1 MADIQSNIQVNIDA
15 SEALAQL
22 KALQRQISTF
32 HTSLAKNSAQAAR
45 AQQDLQSNLINSINA
60 TGKFSAGIR
69 EIKSTTESFTDSLER
84 NKFSTREYFRFA
96 AGSTKTFSK
105 LFKSEFDTIGK
116 VAEERVKTMQTQYI
130 KMGRS
135 ANGSLQSIAVRPLT
149 LDMQDLSTKIALAAQ
164 KQQLFGQLLKQGSTN
179 LLNFGKNTQWAGR
192 QLMVG
197 FTIPLTIF
205 GTKASQV
212 FIDLEKQAIRFKR
225 VYGEIFT
232 TTEETNA
239 ALENIR
245 LLADE
250 FTKYGV
256 AVVDTMKLAAD
267 AAASGKM
274 GADLMAQVTEATRLA
289 VLGSVEQSEALSTT
303 IALQDAFGTS
313 AEDLARKINF
323 LNAVENQT
331 VVSIE
336 DLTIAI
342 PKAGPV
348 VKQLGGDVEDLAFF
362 LTAMKEGGINA
373 SEGANALKS
382 GLAALIN
389 PTTKASAMLM
399 EFGVNINQIVE
410 SNQGN
415 VKGVVLDFAAAL
427 DTLDPLTRARAIEQ
441 LFGKF
446 QFSRLSTLFQNV
458 SKDGT
463 QASRVLDLVSQS
475 TEELAILSE
484 RELKTVEDA
493 TGTRF
498 KKSMENLKAAI
509 APVGEQFLKAITP
522 IAEFVGKI
530 LEKFN
535 GLGDGTKKALVVVAT
550 IIGAIGPVFLMTF
563 GLIANGAANIIKLF
577 TTMRSGFLG
586 LGKQSNQLAFQT
598 QYMSSEQIEAATIAA
613 SLNQAHSKLIQ
624 TFTLESGAVDG
635 LTNAYRRGIV
645 AANNFAISNPG
656 MLGSTKRKKF
666 AAGGFVPGSGSGD
679 TVPAMLTPGEFVV
692 RKDAAQENKGFL
704 QRLNKGGFVL
714 RGTGTPINK
723 EFVGGQVQT
732 SGLHLISGGPTHTS
746 GPLSGKK
753 KYAGYV
759 IAGSQAYNQ
768 ATESNKALPY
778 PYPLTRDDAKKAIQI
793 LSQGP
798 KTPNTTAAIG
808 ALVDDYGTLNNN
820 ESWRRGMAT
829 RYALN
834 GALSAGEM
842 KPGGPIFRALYASFF
857 RASGTNTDTSGI
869 RNSLMQN
876 ADSLWKKGLLSDKG
890 MTVRNN
896 KSKSAGTHLKYK
908 TSLSSVLATLQQ
920 RTGPKDLATRGALGN
935 LVRVDSRGNVVGAS
949 QRFQRFAANRGF
961 GIRGMQSPNFVLPRK
976 MATGGS
982 VPGYGEK
989 DTVPALLTPGEFV
1002 VNKKATQENGPLLEA
1017 MNSGVSVKRQDGTPP
1032 TSGNPFEGIGI
1043 NPQSAESAGTKFSN
1057 VVERGLSKVSNT
1069 FANTI
1074 SRALLGSTKDALNNQ
1089 ASMQNP
1095 VSTLPSGER
1104 VSAGGIIIPVGVKDP
1119 SEDKEKATTKQTTK
1133 RRFGRFGRG
1142 AGGAGGQDL
1151 EALRV
1156 KNQMLMQRANMAA
1169 FGLSAVAQGA
1179 SLMGGGIADK
1189 IAPMMTAASGA
1200 IMAMSMIQG
1209 PISAAVVG
1217 IGAIALSAVLVRRS
1231 FDKAQDETLAF
1242 AEQMGASSKNI
1253 RMFAEAAGKVSAG
1266 EVMERRRKEKTGI
1279 YQIQPGK
1286 KTFGQAFA
1294 EGEQGKQMTKDV
1306 GKNIKQSGQAG
1317 AQSALVS
1324 QMATA
1329 VSSGAMSAEQ
1339 ARSVVANIAQELGD
1353 YSFGMSVN
1361 AKLISILGPSGENLM
1376 TDPLTVRTKLVQDTR
1391 ERMGQAAAAT
1401 NRSSNVT
1408 GMDMVKAQGWQAAGA
1423 GGGALAGAMVGSM
1436 ILPVVGTA
1444 IGAVV
1449 GSIGGAIA
1457 GAIYGRKDR
1466 AKRMGESSGAQV
1478 ALQKIALEQQQEL
1491 VDSMDLEYQRKIELL
1506 KAEGKIVEAKKLQ
1519 VEYDTN
1525 RQKLVEENQKTT
1537 QQITESFTKSKAQS
1551 QLMTGVDKAITSKY
1565 KGTALEDVATL
1576 SKSTIDDMELKDEQK
1591 YTLKMQL
1598 ASGQLDPMQVLDIV
1612 DIFKTKEDQEKFFNI
1627 TTKFGGAVSNEA
1639 LSVASMFAGKD
1650 GTETELQ
1657 KQIMLEVGAAPTS
1670 KEAQEKIDFWNQIS
1684 RLGGVL
1690 DVSIIGN
1697 VISKDVDK
1705 QARLMDIFKQIDAKK
1720 GKIEQKIAVKML
1732 GSSPEAIKTLNE
1744 NLDYYNALPPEQQKV
1759 YLTSLITTTETVD
1772 TNGPEFQAYLKETG
1786 ANPRQMEQKG
1796 FIESKKREFTNFKSQ
1811 QLTKIAQ
1818 DASKF
1823 PGDGKKGGGG
1833 KERDTTFDD
1842 LLMRLKMVQSSSI
1855 NALGGLKELK
1865 RVMSGKDAISL
1876 TKFKGIDQ
1884 QLLGNGKVS
1893 QEFLDF
1899 IDSLG
1904 PEGIQKDLKNFVT
1917 TGKDGLMT
1925 LNAAGQAIMRGMV
1938 AAKLGEYQVNIR
1950 NNVLALNQQT
1960 QATSKLI
1967 KAGFSFAEA
1976 QELAKDQTLALALA
1990 NDELTP
1996 KQLKELKNQTRELT
2010 KAQREYERVTKV
2022 ALMDEMDGQKARFE
2036 MVQKFVALQEQLIE
2050 NQYASEKAVLSS
2062 RQAANEYA
2070 LEKISQEEE
2079 KINEKYDK
2087 QIEALDKIAVK
2098 QEEINQIQ
2106 QRRFNLAQALASGDM
2121 AGAAAAI
2128 QEIRQA
2134 EAAAQIERKRK
2145 AIEDARKKQ
2154 LAGIG
2159 FGGKTREQIEA
2170 DNRSI
2175 VNSLADIEEKI
2186 RLAKNALDDEL
2197 KKTIGMT
2204 RIEIEGAVTAIAK
2217 ALDAGIDPN
2226 NKDFLGQILKGV
2238 VGDANATVT
2247 ALKSVGTE
2255 IQTLLDAQAAA
2266 KKKYDDG
2273 GEFGDEKLKREEEA
2287 KAAALKKAEEDAAA
2301 LKKAED
2307 DKIKQFT
2314 DQLLQYVIV
2323 GGTIIPINK
2332 PLKTET
2338 KSGTSGTSGTS
2349 TKDNS
2354 STDRS
2359 GETTTTTY
2367 SGGYSGIPLT
2377 KSTQTVKVIPASGG
2391 YGGIPYTPARTI
2403 VVKKA
2408 KGGMI
2413 VPAKYAMGGFA
2424 SGSDTVPAMLT
2435 PGEFVV
2441 QKRAVDMLGTGVM
2454 NNINNGELPGNSV
2467 YNYSLSVNVSNSNAN
2482 PNDIA
2487 RTVINQIKQIDS
2499 QRIRGNR

>member
-45 AQQDLQSNLINSINA
+45 AQQDLQNNLINSINA

-96 AGSTKTFSK
+96 AGSTKTFGK

-135 ANGSLQSIAVRPLT
+135 ANGALQSIAVRPLS
-149 LDMQDLSTKIALAAQ
+149 LDMEDLSTKIGLAAQ

-205 GTKASQV
+205 GTKASQI
-212 FIDLEKQAIRFKR
+212 FMDLEKQAIRFKR

-232 TTEETNA
+232 TTEETDT
-239 ALENIR
+239 ALKNIR

-250 FTKYGV
+250 FTKYGI

-267 AAASGKM
+267 AAAMGKM
-274 GADLMAQVTEATRLA
+274 GADLMAQVSEASRLA

-303 IALQDAFGTS
+303 IALQDAFGVS
-313 AEDLARKINF
+313 AEELAGKINF

-389 PTTKASAMLM
+389 PTKTASAFLM
-399 EFGVNINQIVE
+399 DFGVNINQIVE

-415 VKGVVLDFAAAL
+415 VRGVVLDFSAAL
-427 DTLDPLTRARAIEQ
+427 DKLDPLNRARAIEQ

-458 SKDGT
+458 TKDGT

-484 RELKTVEDA
+484 RELKTLENA
-493 TGTRF
+493 TGTKF
-498 KKSMENLKAAI
+498 KNSMENLKTAI
-509 APVGEQFLKAITP
+509 APVGEEFLKAVTP

-535 GLGDGTKKALVVVAT
+535 NLGDGTKKALVVVAT

-577 TTMRSGFLG
+577 ATMRSGFLG

-645 AANNFAISNPG
+645 AANNFAIANPG
-656 MLGSTKRKKF
+656 MMGPTKRKKF
-666 AAGGFVPGSGSGD
+666 AAGGFVPGSGNKD

-714 RGTGTPINK
+714 RGDGSILKPGGVAGTVELHYGDALSGPQPTH
-723 EFVGGQVQT
+723 VGGRLD
-732 SGLHLISGGPTHTS
+732 GIR
-746 GPLSGKK
+746 KN
-753 KYAGYV
+753 AGYTML
-759 IAGSQAYNQ
+759 GDQGYNQ
-768 ATESNKALPY
+768 LTIGSKKLGLPE
-778 PYPLTRDDAKKAIQI
+778 PYPLTFSDAKKSEKI
-793 LSQGP
+793 LQDS
-798 KTPNTTAAIG
+798 
-808 ALVDDYGTLNNN
+808 LNNPIGKTSQSQIRMRTIALTQLQQDMKTIGERGWKNAMAQRTAVAAAYSEN
-820 ESWRRGMAT
+820 EKYPPAGKTYKAIYKAFQSSPGIDTQSLRNAYLKKVDLLWKS
-829 RYALN
+829 
-834 GALSAGEM
+834 GALSDINRRNRG
-842 KPGGPIFRALYASFF
+842 KISGKGTQHSAL
-857 RASGTNTDTSGI
+857 GI
-869 RNSLMQN
+869 N
-876 ADSLWKKGLLSDKG
+876 KKGQPPVSLASMMQDTMAATK
-890 MTVRNN
+890 NN
-896 KSKSAGTHLKYK
+896 KTFPAFRSLLNIKSGGIDPSGPTAKA
-908 TSLSSVLATLQQ
+908 LALQGFTFPI
-920 RTGPKDLATRGALGN
+920 RPIR
-935 LVRVDSRGNVVGAS
+935 R
-949 QRFQRFAANRGF
+949 AN
-961 GIRGMQSPNFVLPRK
+961 
-976 MATGGS
+976 GGS

-1002 VNKKATQENGPLLEA
+1002 VNKKATQENGPILEA
-1017 MNSGVSVKRQDGTPP
+1017 MNSGKVQYRSEGTPLP
-1032 TSGNPFEGIGI
+1032 PGMKRSSGGIILPPKFKDSEASVGI
-1043 NPQSAESAGTKFSN
+1043 NPQSADSAGKRFST
-1057 VVERGLSKVSNT
+1057 VVESGLSKAST
-1069 FANTI
+1069 AFASVL
-1074 SRALLGSTKDALNNQ
+1074 SRAIVGNSQDVLDSEISL
-1089 ASMQNP
+1089 QNP
-1095 VSTLPSGER
+1095 VAKLPSQDERTSAER
-1104 VSAGGIIIPVGVKDP
+1104 VSAGGIIIPAGVKDP
-1119 SEDKEKATTKQTTK
+1119 EANNKKQTTAAREITK
-1133 RRFGRFGRG
+1133 
-1142 AGGAGGQDL
+1142 QDR
-1151 EALRV
+1151 EAMRV
-1156 KNQMLMQRANMAA
+1156 RNQMMMQKANMAA
-1169 FGLSAVAQGA
+1169 FGLNMVAQSA
-1179 SLMGGGIADK
+1179 SMLGGGIADK
-1189 IAPMMTAASGA
+1189 FAPMMMGLSSA
-1200 IMAMSMIQG
+1200 IMAMSMVQG

-1217 IGAIALSAVLVRRS
+1217 IGAIAVAAVMVRRS

-1253 RMFAEAAGKVSAG
+1253 RMFAETAGKVSAG
-1266 EVMERRRKEKTGI
+1266 EVMQRRREQKLGM
-1279 YQIQPGK
+1279 YQIKPGK
-1286 KTFGQAFA
+1286 KTFGQAFS
-1294 EGEQGKQMTKDV
+1294 EGEQGKQVIKDI

-1317 AQSALVS
+1317 AQSALVA
-1324 QMATA
+1324 QLATA
-1329 VSSGAMSAEQ
+1329 VSSGAMNAEQ
-1339 ARSVVANIAQELGD
+1339 ARSVVANIAKELGD

-1361 AKLISILGPSGENLM
+1361 AQLISILGPNGENLM
-1376 TDPLTVRTKLVQDTR
+1376 TDPLTVRTRLIEDTR
-1391 ERMGQAAAAT
+1391 QRMSTAAKAT
-1401 NRSSNVT
+1401 NRSTNVT
-1408 GMDMVKAQGWQAAGA
+1408 GKDALNV
-1423 GGGALAGAMVGSM
+1423 GGTALAGAGAGAAMGA
-1436 ILPVVGTA
+1436 G
-1444 IGAVV
+1444 IGATIGGVV
-1449 GSIGGAIA
+1449 SLGTLALPAAAVGAIA
-1457 GAIYGRKDR
+1457 GTIIGGIAGATYGRKDR
-1466 AKRMGESSGAQV
+1466 AKRLGETSGAQV

-1491 VDSMDLEYQRKIELL
+1491 LDSLDLEYQRKIELL
-1506 KAEGKIVEAKKLQ
+1506 KAEGKIAEAKKLQ
-1519 VEYDTN
+1519 AEYDTN
-1525 RQKLVEENQKTT
+1525 RQALVVENQKTT
-1537 QQITESFTKSKAQS
+1537 EQITTSFATSKAQS
-1551 QLMTGVDKAITSKY
+1551 QLMTGADKVITAKY
-1565 KGTALEDVATL
+1565 KDTALADVATL
-1576 SKSTIDDMELKDEQK
+1576 STSTIDDMELEDEKK

-1598 ASGQLDPMQVLDIV
+1598 ASGQLNPMQVLDIV
-1612 DIFKTKEDQEKFFNI
+1612 DIFKDKEQQERFFNI

-1639 LSVASMFAGKD
+1639 LSVASMFSGKD
-1650 GTETELQ
+1650 GANVKLQ
-1657 KQIMLEVGAAPTS
+1657 RQIMFDVEAAETS
-1670 KEAQEKIDFWNQIS
+1670 KEAQETIDFWNQVS
-1684 RLGGVL
+1684 KVGGVL
-1690 DVSIIGN
+1690 DVSIIGD
-1697 VISKDVDK
+1697 ILQKDPNK
-1705 QARLMDIFKQIDAKK
+1705 QAQLMDIFKQVDAKK
-1720 GKIEQKIAVKML
+1720 GKIDLKIATKIL
-1732 GSSPEAIKTLNE
+1732 GSSPKAIAALNE
-1744 NLDYYNALPPEQQKV
+1744 NLDYYLNLPAEDQKI
-1759 YLTSLITTTETVD
+1759 YLKSLITTTETID
-1772 TNGPEFQAYLKETG
+1772 ANNPEFQAYLRE
-1786 ANPRQMEQKG
+1786 KG
-1796 FIESKKREFTNFKSQ
+1796 FTAREAERTGFVDTQLKNFANFKATQ
-1811 QLTKIAQ
+1811 VTKTAQ
-1818 DASKF
+1818 DASKL

-1833 KERDTTFDD
+1833 GERNTTFDD
-1842 LLMRLKMVQSSSI
+1842 LLMRLKMVQDRSI

-1904 PEGIQKDLKNFVT
+1904 PEGIQKDLKKFVT
-1917 TGKDGLMT
+1917 MGKNGLMT
-1925 LNAAGQAIMRGMV
+1925 LNEAGKAIMRGMV

-1950 NNVLALNQQT
+1950 NNVLALKQQT
-1960 QATSKLI
+1960 QATSTLV
-1967 KAGFSFAEA
+1967 KAGFTFAEA
-1976 QELAKDQTLALALA
+1976 QELAKDQTLALAIA
-1990 NDELTP
+1990 NNELSP
-1996 KQLKELKNQTRELT
+1996 KQLQKLKEETQELT
-2010 KAQREYERVTKV
+2010 HAQKQYERVEKIG
-2022 ALMDEMDGQKARFE
+2022 LMDAMDGQKARFE

-2050 NQYASEKAVLSS
+2050 NQYASERAILSS
-2062 RQAANEYA
+2062 RQEANEYA

-2106 QRRFNLAQALASGDM
+2106 QRRFGLAQALAGGDM
-2121 AGAAAAI
+2121 AGAAGAI

-2134 EAAAQIERKRK
+2134 EALAQIERKRK

-2154 LAGIG
+2154 LAGIE
-2159 FGGKTREQIEA
+2159 FGGKTREKIEA
-2170 DNRSI
+2170 DNKAI
-2175 VNSLADIEEKI
+2175 INSLSDIEERI

-2204 RIEIEGAVTAIAK
+2204 RVEIEGAVTAIAK
-2217 ALDAGIDPN
+2217 ALDAGIDPK
-2226 NKDFLGQILKGV
+2226 NKDFLGQILQGV

-2247 ALKSVGTE
+2247 ALKAVGVE
-2255 IQTLLDAQAAA
+2255 VKALLAQQSTKKVELTGSGFSDEGVTRDGVPPVVAGIDQAAENA
-2266 KKKYDDG
+2266 AAEK
-2273 GEFGDEKLKREEEA
+2273 FIADEKFRQ
-2287 KAAALKKAEEDAAA
+2287 DA
-2301 LKKAED
+2301 
-2307 DKIKQFT
+2307 IRRTQGFVPS
-2314 DQLLQYVIV
+2314 VI
-2323 GGTIIPINK
+2323 GTIERSMSTLYGPQATPKPKPKPAAYNPLNYLRIPMN
-2332 PLKTET
+2332 
-2338 KSGTSGTSGTS
+2338 
-2349 TKDNS
+2349 
-2354 STDRS
+2354 
-2359 GETTTTTY
+2359 
-2367 SGGYSGIPLT
+2367 SGGMVPKYMAMGGVVP
-2377 KSTQTVKVIPASGG
+2377 KYFAAGG
-2391 YGGIPYTPARTI
+2391 YGKGTDTI
-2403 VVKKA
+2403 
-2408 KGGMI
+2408 
-2413 VPAKYAMGGFA
+2413 
-2424 SGSDTVPAMLT
+2424 PAMLT
-2435 PGEFVV
+2435 PGEFVI

-2454 NNINNGELPGNSV
+2454 NSINNGELPGNSV

-2487 RTVINQIKQIDS
+2487 RTVINQIKQIDA

>member
-69 EIKSTTESFTDSLER
+69 EIKSTTESFTDSLEK

-96 AGSTKTFSK
+96 AGSTRTFGK

-135 ANGSLQSIAVRPLT
+135 ANGALQSIAVRPLT

-212 FIDLEKQAIRFKR
+212 FMDLEKQAIRFKR

-239 ALENIR
+239 ALENMR

-313 AEDLARKINF
+313 AEDLTRKINF

-389 PTTKASAMLM
+389 PTEKASAFLM
-399 EFGVNINQIVE
+399 DFGVNINSIVE

-415 VKGVVLDFAAAL
+415 VKGIVLDFAAAL
-427 DTLDPLTRARAIEQ
+427 DTLDPLSRARAIEQ

-498 KKSMENLKAAI
+498 KKSMENLKTAI
-509 APVGEQFLKAITP
+509 APVGEQFLKAVTP
-522 IAEFVGKI
+522 IAEFVAKI

-535 GLGDGTKKALVVVAT
+535 GLGDGTKKALVIVAT
-550 IIGAIGPVFLMTF
+550 VIGGIGPVFLMTF

-577 TTMRSGFLG
+577 GTMRNGFLG

-624 TFTLESGAVDG
+624 TFTLESSAVDG
-635 LTNAYRRGIV
+635 LTNAYRRGVV
-645 AANNFAISNPG
+645 AANNFAIANPG
-656 MLGSTKRKKF
+656 MMGPTRRKKF

-692 RKDAAQENKGFL
+692 TKDAAQENKGFL

-714 RGTGTPINK
+714 RNGGTPEQNIIK
-723 EFVGGQVQT
+723 GAHVQT
-732 SGLHLISGGPTHTS
+732 SGLHLVGDGPTHE
-746 GPLSGKK
+746 GGRLAGRK

-768 ATESNKALPY
+768 ASENNKALPY
-778 PYPLTRDDAKKAIQI
+778 PYPLTREDAKKAIQI
-793 LSQGP
+793 LAQGP
-798 KTPNTTAAIG
+798 KTITTTAALGILG
-808 ALVDDYGTLNNN
+808 DDYRTLNN
-820 ESWRRGMAT
+820 EASWRRGMAT

-834 GALSAGEM
+834 GALAQGEI
-842 KPGGPIFRALYASFF
+842 KPGGPVFKALYDSYYRSSGA
-857 RASGTNTDTSGI
+857 GTNTPMI
-869 RNSLMQN
+869 RDSLMKN
-876 ADSLWKKGLLSDKG
+876 ADVMWKQGLLSDAG
-890 MTVRNN
+890 MSIRSN
-896 KSKSAGTHLKYK
+896 KSKSAGTHLKYSK
-908 TSLSSVLATLQQ
+908 MSMTAALAALM
-920 RTGPKDLATRGALGN
+920 RETGPKDLATRGALGN
-935 LVRVDSRGNVVGAS
+935 LVRIDSRGNVVAAS
-949 QRFQRFAANRGF
+949 QRFQRFAASRGF
-961 GIRGMQSPNFVLPRK
+961 SIRGMQSPNFVLPKK

-1002 VNKKATQENGPLLEA
+1002 VNKKATQKNGPLLEA
-1017 MNSGVSVKRQDGTPP
+1017 MNSGVSVKRKFGTPSRSDDP
-1032 TSGNPFEGIGI
+1032 LEGIGI
-1043 NPQSAESAGTKFSN
+1043 NPQSAENAGTKFSN
-1057 VVERGLSKVSNT
+1057 VVERSLARVSST

-1074 SRALLGSTKDALNNQ
+1074 SRALLGSTRDALDNQ

-1119 SEDKEKATTKQTTK
+1119 SEDKEKQTTKQTTK
-1133 RRFGRFGRG
+1133 RRFGMGRRS
-1142 AGGAGGQDL
+1142 AAGGQDL
-1151 EALRV
+1151 EAMRV
-1156 KNQMLMQRANMAA
+1156 KQQILMQRANMAA

-1179 SLMGGGIADK
+1179 SLMGDGIADK
-1189 IAPMMTAASGA
+1189 VAPMMTAASAA

-1209 PISAAVVG
+1209 PISGAVVA
-1217 IGAIALSAVLVRRS
+1217 IGAIVAAAVLVRRS

-1242 AEQMGASSKNI
+1242 TEQMGASSKNI
-1253 RMFAEAAGKVSAG
+1253 RMFSEAAGKVSAG
-1266 EVMERRRKEKTGI
+1266 EIMERRRKEKTGI

-1329 VSSGAMSAEQ
+1329 VSSGAMSAQQ

-1353 YSFGMSVN
+1353 ASFGMSVN

-1376 TDPLTVRTKLVQDTR
+1376 TDPLTVRTKLIQDTR
-1391 ERMGQAAAAT
+1391 ERMGQAATAT
-1401 NRSSNVT
+1401 NRSTNLT
-1408 GMDMVKAQGWQAAGA
+1408 GKDALKSGGYALGGAAA
-1423 GGGALAGAMVGSM
+1423 GALAGAAVGSAVP
-1436 ILPVVGTA
+1436 IIGTA
-1444 IGAVV
+1444 VGAAV
-1449 GSIGGAIA
+1449 GAATGAIA
-1457 GAIYGRKDR
+1457 GAIYGKKDR

-1491 VDSMDLEYQRKIELL
+1491 LDSMDLEYQKKIELL
-1506 KAEGKIVEAKKLQ
+1506 KSEGKIAEAKKLQ
-1519 VEYDTN
+1519 LEYDTN

-1537 QQITESFTKSKAQS
+1537 QQITESFTNSKAQS

-1576 SKSTIDDMELKDEQK
+1576 AKSTIDDMELKDDQK

-1598 ASGQLDPMQVLDIV
+1598 ATEQLSPTQVLDIV
-1612 DIFKTKEDQEKFFNI
+1612 DIFKTKEDQEKFFEI

-1639 LSVASMFAGKD
+1639 LNVASMFAGKD

-1657 KQIMLEVGAAPTS
+1657 KKIMFEVGAAPTA
-1670 KEAQEKIDFWNQIS
+1670 KDAQETIDFWNKITK
-1684 RLGGVL
+1684 LGGVL
-1690 DVSIIGN
+1690 DVSIVGN

-1720 GKIEQKIAVKML
+1720 GKIDVKIATKML
-1732 GSSPEAIKTLNE
+1732 GSSPKAIQTLNE
-1744 NLDYYNALPPEQQKV
+1744 NLDYYNALPPEQQKI
-1759 YLTSLITTTETVD
+1759 YLTSLITTTETID
-1772 TNGPEFQAYLKETG
+1772 TNSTDFQAYLRETG

-1796 FIESKKREFTNFKSQ
+1796 FLESKKREFDNFKAR
-1811 QLTKIAQ
+1811 QLVNIAG
-1818 DASKF
+1818 DRTRALGANGAS
-1823 PGDGKKGGGG
+1823 GGG

-1842 LLMRLKMVQSSSI
+1842 LLMRLKMVQSQSI
-1855 NALGGLKELK
+1855 NATGGLKELK
-1865 RVMSGKDAISL
+1865 RVMSGKDKISL

-1904 PEGIQKDLKNFVT
+1904 PEGIQKDLKKFVT

-1925 LNAAGQAIMRGMV
+1925 LNEAGQAIMRGMV
-1938 AAKLGEYQVNIR
+1938 AAKLGEYQVSIR

-1976 QELAKDQTLALALA
+1976 QELAKDQTLALAIA
-1990 NDELTP
+1990 NGELNP
-1996 KQLKELKNQTRELT
+1996 EQLKTLKVQTQELT
-2010 KAQREYERVTKV
+2010 KAQKEYERVTKV

-2050 NQYASEKAVLSS
+2050 NQYASEKAILTS
-2062 RQAANEYA
+2062 RQEGNEYA

-2087 QIEALDKIAVK
+2087 QIESLDKIAAK
-2098 QEEINQIQ
+2098 QEEINQI
-2106 QRRFNLAQALASGDM
+2106 
-2121 AGAAAAI
+2121 
-2128 QEIRQA
+2128 
-2134 EAAAQIERKRK
+2134 
-2145 AIEDARKKQ
+2145 
-2154 LAGIG
+2154 
-2159 FGGKTREQIEA
+2159 
-2170 DNRSI
+2170 
-2175 VNSLADIEEKI
+2175 
-2186 RLAKNALDDEL
+2186 
-2197 KKTIGMT
+2197 
-2204 RIEIEGAVTAIAK
+2204 
-2217 ALDAGIDPN
+2217 
-2226 NKDFLGQILKGV
+2226 
-2238 VGDANATVT
+2238 
-2247 ALKSVGTE
+2247 
-2255 IQTLLDAQAAA
+2255 
-2266 KKKYDDG
+2266 KKKLSPRQ
-2273 GEFGDEKLKREEEA
+2273 K
-2287 KAAALKKAEEDAAA
+2287 
-2301 LKKAED
+2301 
-2307 DKIKQFT
+2307 
-2314 DQLLQYVIV
+2314 V
-2323 GGTIIPINK
+2323 G
-2332 PLKTET
+2332 
-2338 KSGTSGTSGTS
+2338 
-2349 TKDNS
+2349 
-2354 STDRS
+2354 
-2359 GETTTTTY
+2359 
-2367 SGGYSGIPLT
+2367 
-2377 KSTQTVKVIPASGG
+2377 A
-2391 YGGIPYTPARTI
+2391 
-2403 VVKKA
+2403 
-2408 KGGMI
+2408 
-2413 VPAKYAMGGFA
+2413 
-2424 SGSDTVPAMLT
+2424 
-2435 PGEFVV
+2435 
-2441 QKRAVDMLGTGVM
+2441 
-2454 NNINNGELPGNSV
+2454 
-2467 YNYSLSVNVSNSNAN
+2467 
-2482 PNDIA
+2482 
-2487 RTVINQIKQIDS
+2487 
-2499 QRIRGNR
+2499 

>member
-45 AQQDLQSNLINSINA
+45 AQQDLQNNLINSINA
-60 TGKFSAGIR
+60 TGKFAAGIR

-84 NKFSTREYFRFA
+84 NKLSTREYFKFA
-96 AGSTKTFSK
+96 AGSTRTFGK

-135 ANGSLQSIAVRPLT
+135 ANGALQSIAVRPLT

-205 GTKASQV
+205 GSKASQV
-212 FIDLEKQAIRFKR
+212 FMDLEKQAIRFKR
-225 VYGEIFT
+225 VYGEVFT
-232 TTEETNA
+232 TTEETDA
-239 ALENIR
+239 ALKNVR

-274 GADLMAQVTEATRLA
+274 GADLMAQVAEATRLA

-313 AEDLARKINF
+313 AEELASKINF

-389 PTTKASAMLM
+389 PTEKASAMLM
-399 EFGVNINQIVE
+399 DFGVNINQIVE

-484 RELKTVEDA
+484 RELKAVEDA

-498 KKSMENLKAAI
+498 KKAMENLKTAI

-577 TTMRSGFLG
+577 ATMRNGFLG
-586 LGKQSNQLAFQT
+586 LGKQSDQLAFQT
-598 QYMSSEQIEAATIAA
+598 QYMSSEQIEAATIAS
-613 SLNQAHSKLIQ
+613 SLDQAHSKLIQ
-624 TFTLESGAVDG
+624 TFTLESSAVDG
-635 LTNAYRRGIV
+635 LTNAYKRGVV
-645 AANNFAISNPG
+645 AANNFAIANPG
-656 MLGSTKRKKF
+656 MLGPTKRKKF
-666 AAGGFVPGSGSGD
+666 AAGGFVPGSGNKD

-692 RKDAAQENKGFL
+692 NKKSAQNNKGFL
-704 QRLNKGGFVL
+704 QGLNKGGFVL
-714 RGTGTPINK
+714 RNAGTPITNQ
-723 EFVGGQVQT
+723 FVGGQVQT
-732 SGLHLISGGPTHTS
+732 SGLHLISAGPTHTS
-746 GPLSGKK
+746 GPLSGRK

-793 LSQGP
+793 LAQGP

-834 GALSAGEM
+834 GALAAGEV
-842 KPGGPIFRALYASFF
+842 KPGGPIFRALYGSFF
-857 RASGTNTDTSGI
+857 RSSGTGTDTSMI
-869 RNSLMQN
+869 RNSLMKN
-876 ADSLWKKGLLSDKG
+876 ADDLWNKGLLSDRG
-890 MTVRNN
+890 MAVRNN

-908 TSLSSVLATLQQ
+908 TSMSSVLAMLQQ
-920 RTGPKDLATRGALGN
+920 GKGPKDLATRGALGN
-935 LVRVDSRGNVVGAS
+935 LIRVDSRGNVVGAS

-961 GIRGMQSPNFVLPRK
+961 SIRGMQSPNFVLPTK
-976 MATGGS
+976 MATGGT

-1002 VNKKATQENGPLLEA
+1002 VNKKATQQHGPILEA
-1017 MNSGVSVKRQDGTPP
+1017 MNSGKVQYRSNGSPGERT
-1032 TSGNPFEGIGI
+1032 TSGGIIIPAGSNDPYADIGI
-1043 NPQSAESAGTKFSN
+1043 SPQSAENAGKKFSN
-1057 VVERGLSKVSNT
+1057 VVENGLSKASKT
-1069 FANTI
+1069 FSTAI
-1074 SRALLGSTKDALNNQ
+1074 SRALLGSIQDELNNELPR
-1089 ASMQNP
+1089 QNP
-1095 VSTLPSGER
+1095 DLTLPSQEER
-1104 VSAGGIIIPVGVKDP
+1104 TTSGGIILPAGVKDP
-1119 SEDKEKATTKQTTK
+1119 SEDKAKQTTR
-1133 RRFGRFGRG
+1133 RRFGKFGRSAGRAG
-1142 AGGAGGQDL
+1142 AQDL
-1151 EALRV
+1151 EAMRV
-1156 KNQMLMQRANMAA
+1156 RNQMLMQRANMAA
-1169 FGLSAVAQGA
+1169 FGLNALSQSA
-1179 SLMGGGIADK
+1179 SMLGGGIADK
-1189 IAPMMTAASGA
+1189 IAPMMMGLNAAT
-1200 IMAMSMIQG
+1200 MAMMMIQG

-1217 IGAIALSAVLVRRS
+1217 IGAIAVAAVMVRRS

-1253 RMFAEAAGKVSAG
+1253 RMFAEAAGKASAS
-1266 EVMERRRKEKTGI
+1266 EVMQRRREQKLGL
-1279 YQIQPGK
+1279 YQIKPGK
-1286 KTFGQAFA
+1286 KTFGQAFT
-1294 EGEQGKQMTKDV
+1294 EGEQGKQVIKDV
-1306 GKNIKQSGQAG
+1306 GKNIKESGQAG

-1324 QMATA
+1324 QLATA
-1329 VSSGAMSAEQ
+1329 VTSGAMNAEQ
-1339 ARSVVANIAQELGD
+1339 ARSVVANIAKELGD

-1361 AKLISILGPSGENLM
+1361 AQLISILGPNGENLM
-1376 TDPLTVRTKLVQDTR
+1376 TDPLTVRTRLIQDTR
-1391 ERMGQAAAAT
+1391 QRMNQGAQAT
-1401 NRSSNVT
+1401 NRAKGIT
-1408 GMDMVKAQGWQAAGA
+1408 GMDAINV
-1423 GGGALAGAMVGSM
+1423 GGTALAGAGAGAAMGA
-1436 ILPVVGTA
+1436 G

-1449 GSIGGAIA
+1449 GGGVLSLPAAAVGAIAGTIIGGIGGAIF
-1457 GAIYGRKDR
+1457 GNRDRRKR
-1466 AKRMGESSGAQV
+1466 IGEASGAQV

-1491 VDSMDLEYQRKIELL
+1491 LDSLDLEYQRKIELL
-1506 KAEGKIVEAKKLQ
+1506 KAEGKIAEAKKLQ
-1519 VEYDTN
+1519 AEYDAN
-1525 RQKLVEENQKTT
+1525 REKLVKENQKTT
-1537 QQITESFTKSKAQS
+1537 QQITDSFLKSNAQKE
-1551 QLMTGVDKAITSKY
+1551 LMTGANKAVTSKY
-1565 KGTALEDVATL
+1565 KGTALEDVAKL
-1576 SKSTIDDMELKDEQK
+1576 STSAIGSMALKDEQK
-1591 YTLKMQL
+1591 YTLTMQL
-1598 ASGQLDPMQVLDIV
+1598 ASGQLNPMQVLDIV
-1612 DIFKTKEDQEKFFNI
+1612 EIFKNKEQQERFFNI
-1627 TTKFGGAVSNEA
+1627 TTKFGGAMSNEA
-1639 LSVASMFAGKD
+1639 LSVASMFSGKD
-1650 GTETELQ
+1650 GTNTKLQ
-1657 KQIMLEVGAAPTS
+1657 RQIMFDVEAAKTS
-1670 KEAQEKIDFWNQIS
+1670 KEAQGTIDFWNQVS
-1684 RLGGVL
+1684 KVGGVL
-1690 DVSIIGN
+1690 DVSVLGE
-1697 VISKDVDK
+1697 VIQKDPNK
-1705 QARLMDIFKQIDAKK
+1705 QTQLMDIFKQVDAKK
-1720 GKIEQKIAVKML
+1720 GKIKVDIATKIL
-1732 GSSPEAIKTLNE
+1732 GSSPKAIQALNE
-1744 NLDYYNALPPEQQKV
+1744 NLDYYLKLPAEDQKV
-1759 YLTSLITTTETVD
+1759 YLKTLVTTMETVD
-1772 TNGPEFQAYLKETG
+1772 SSNAEFQGWLREQGVTA
-1786 ANPRQMEQKG
+1786 RQAEQKG
-1796 FIESKKREFTNFKSQ
+1796 FMDAQLRKFADFKSRQ
-1811 QLTKIAQ
+1811 VTATAG
-1818 DASKF
+1818 DSTVV
-1823 PGDGKKGGGG
+1823 PGGNKDGGTGKK
-1833 KERDTTFDD
+1833 RDTTFDD
-1842 LLMRLKMVQSSSI
+1842 LLMRLKMVQDSSI
-1855 NALGGLKELK
+1855 KATGGLKELK
-1865 RVMSGKDAISL
+1865 RVMSGKDKISL
-1876 TKFKGIDQ
+1876 TKFQGIDQ
-1884 QLLGNGKVS
+1884 KLLKNGQVS
-1893 QEFLDF
+1893 KEFLDF
-1899 IDSLG
+1899 VDSLG
-1904 PEGIQKDLKNFVT
+1904 PEGIQKDLEKFVEKGKNGILVLNEA
-1917 TGKDGLMT
+1917 GK
-1925 LNAAGQAIMRGMV
+1925 AVMRAMV
-1938 AAKLGEYQVNIR
+1938 AAKLGEYQENISR
-1950 NNVLALNQQT
+1950 TNVELKNQIG
-1960 QATSKLI
+1960 ATSKLI
-1967 KAGFSFAEA
+1967 KAGFTFAEA
-1976 QELAKDQTLALALA
+1976 QELAKDSTIALAVA
-1990 NDELTP
+1990 NNELNP

-2010 KAQREYERVTKV
+2010 KAQQEYERVTKV

-2050 NQYASEKAVLSS
+2050 NQYASEKAVLTS

-2087 QIEALDKIAVK
+2087 QIEALDKIAAK

-2106 QRRFNLAQALASGDM
+2106 QRRFSLVQALAGGDM
-2121 AGAAAAI
+2121 AGAAGVI

-2134 EAAAQIERKRK
+2134 EALAQIERKRK

-2154 LAGIG
+2154 LAGVQ
-2159 FGGKTREQIEA
+2159 FDGKTREQIEA
-2170 DNRSI
+2170 DNKVI

-2186 RLAKNALDDEL
+2186 RLAKNSLDDEL

-2204 RIEIEGAVTAIAK
+2204 RVEIESAVNGIAK

-2247 ALKSVGTE
+2247 ALKAVGTATK
-2255 IQTLLDAQAAA
+2255 TLLAEQAAA
-2266 KKKYDDG
+2266 KAKYDNDG
-2273 GEFGDEKLKREEEA
+2273 KFAEQKLKEEQEA
-2287 KAAALKKAEEDAAA
+2287 KAAAEAAA
-2301 LKKAED
+2301 RAAG
-2307 DKIKQFT
+2307 
-2314 DQLLQYVIV
+2314 
-2323 GGTIIPINK
+2323 GGTPPVSTPSSGSSPGYVAIGSNFYPVDNNLK
-2332 PLKTET
+2332 PKSAPNADWATQMGRYLGGVGPMPDMSSKPKTTPKKTEEP
-2338 KSGTSGTSGTS
+2338 SYQ
-2349 TKDNS
+2349 
-2354 STDRS
+2354 DRLRQLGILFS
-2359 GETTTTTY
+2359 
-2367 SGGYSGIPLT
+2367 SGGGLIP
-2377 KSTQTVKVIPASGG
+2377 KYMNMGGVVPKYFAAGG
-2391 YGGIPYTPARTI
+2391 YG
-2403 VVKKA
+2403 
-2408 KGGMI
+2408 KGTDI
-2413 VPAKYAMGGFA
+2413 I
-2424 SGSDTVPAMLT
+2424 PAMLT
-2435 PGEFVV
+2435 PGEFVI

-2487 RTVINQIKQIDS
+2487 RTVINQIKQIDA
-2499 QRIRGNR
+2499 QRIRGSR

>member
-84 NKFSTREYFRFA
+84 NKLSTREYFRFA
-96 AGSTKTFSK
+96 AGSTRTFGK

-135 ANGSLQSIAVRPLT
+135 ANGALQSIAVRPLT

-212 FIDLEKQAIRFKR
+212 FMDLEKQAIRFKR

-313 AEDLARKINF
+313 AEDLTRKINF

-348 VKQLGGDVEDLAFF
+348 VRQLGGDVEDLAFF

-389 PTTKASAMLM
+389 PSKKASAMLM

-498 KKSMENLKAAI
+498 KKSMENLKTAI

-535 GLGDGTKKALVVVAT
+535 GLGDGTKKALVIVAT
-550 IIGAIGPVFLMTF
+550 VIGAIGPVFLMTF

-635 LTNAYRRGIV
+635 LTNAYRRGVV
-645 AANNFAISNPG
+645 AANNFAVANPG
-656 MLGSTKRKKF
+656 MIGPTKRKKF

-692 RKDAAQENKGFL
+692 NKKSAQDNKGFL
-704 QRLNKGGFVL
+704 QKLNNGGFVL
-714 RGTGTPINK
+714 RNGGTP
-723 EFVGGQVQT
+723 EQGQFVGGQVQT
-732 SGLHLISGGPTHTS
+732 SGLHLTSAGPIHTD
-746 GPLSGKK
+746 GPLTGKK

-768 ATESNKALPY
+768 ATEHNKALPY
-778 PYPLTRDDAKKAIQI
+778 PYPLTRADAKKAIQI

-798 KTPNTTAAIG
+798 KTPNTTAALG
-808 ALVDDYGTLNNN
+808 ALVDDYGTLNNDKA
-820 ESWRRGMAT
+820 WQRGMAT

-842 KPGGPIFRALYASFF
+842 KPGGPIFRALYGSFF

-869 RNSLMQN
+869 RNSLMRN
-876 ADSLWKKGLLSDKG
+876 ADDLWKKGLLSDKG
-890 MTVRNN
+890 MAVRSNN
-896 KSKSAGTHLKYK
+896 SKSASTHLKYK

-920 RTGPKDLATRGALGN
+920 RTGPKDISTRGALGN

-949 QRFQRFAANRGF
+949 QRFQRFAATRGF
-961 GIRGMQSPNFVLPRK
+961 SIRG
-976 MATGGS
+976 MATGGP

-1002 VNKKATQENGPLLEA
+1002 VNKEATQKNGPLLEA
-1017 MNSGVSVKRQDGTPP
+1017 MNSGVSVKREDGTPP

-1119 SEDKEKATTKQTTK
+1119 SEDKEKQATKQTTK

-1142 AGGAGGQDL
+1142 GGVAGGQDV
-1151 EALRV
+1151 EAMRAR
-1156 KNQMLMQRANMAA
+1156 NQMMMQRANMAA
-1169 FGLSAVAQGA
+1169 FGLSAIAQGA

-1189 IAPMMTAASGA
+1189 VAPMMTAASGA

-1217 IGAIALSAVLVRRS
+1217 IGAIALAAVMVRRS

-1353 YSFGMSVN
+1353 ASFGMSVN
-1361 AKLISILGPSGENLM
+1361 AQLISILGPSGENLM
-1376 TDPLTVRTKLVQDTR
+1376 TDPLTVRTKLIQDTR
-1391 ERMGQAAAAT
+1391 ERMSAAEAAT
-1401 NRSSNVT
+1401 NKSTRIT
-1408 GMDMVKAQGWQAAGA
+1408 GMDAINVGGYAAAGA
-1423 GGGALAGAMVGSM
+1423 GVGAAGGAAVGSM

-1449 GSIGGAIA
+1449 GAIGGAIA
-1457 GAIYGRKDR
+1457 GAVYGRKDR
-1466 AKRMGESSGAQV
+1466 AKRLGESSGAQV

-1491 VDSMDLEYQRKIELL
+1491 LDSMDLEYQKKIELL

-1519 VEYDTN
+1519 KEYDAN

-1537 QQITESFTKSKAQS
+1537 EQITDSFATSKAQS

-1612 DIFKTKEDQEKFFNI
+1612 DIFKTKEDQEKFFEI

-1639 LSVASMFAGKD
+1639 LDVASMFAGKD

-1657 KQIMLEVGAAPTS
+1657 KKIMLEVGAAKTPQ
-1670 KEAQEKIDFWNQIS
+1670 EAQEKIDFWNQIS
-1684 RLGGVL
+1684 KLGGVL

-1697 VISKDVDK
+1697 VLSKDVDK

-1720 GKIEQKIAVKML
+1720 GKIDVKIATKML
-1732 GSSPEAIKTLNE
+1732 GSSPQAIKTLNE
-1744 NLDYYNALPPEQQKV
+1744 NLDYYNALPAEQQKI

-1772 TNGPEFQAYLKETG
+1772 ANSTDFQAYLKETG
-1786 ANPRQMEQKG
+1786 ANARQMEQKG
-1796 FIESKKREFTNFKSQ
+1796 FLESKKREFAHFKSQ
-1811 QLTKIAQ
+1811 QLTKTAL
-1818 DASKF
+1818 DKSGV
-1823 PGDGKKGGGG
+1823 PGSGKKTGGG
-1833 KERDTTFDD
+1833 ERDTTFDD

-1855 NALGGLKELK
+1855 NATGGLKELK
-1865 RVMSGKDAISL
+1865 RVMSGKDKISL

-1884 QLLGNGKVS
+1884 QLLGNNKVS

-1899 IDSLG
+1899 VDSLG
-1904 PEGIQKDLKNFVT
+1904 PEGIQKDLKQFVT

-1925 LNAAGQAIMRGMV
+1925 LNEAGQAIMRGMV
-1938 AAKLGEYQVNIR
+1938 AAKLGEYQVGIR
-1950 NNVLALNQQT
+1950 NNVLALNQQI

-1976 QELAKDQTLALALA
+1976 QELAKDQTLALAIA
-1990 NDELTP
+1990 NGELNP
-1996 KQLKELKNQTRELT
+1996 EQLKKLKVQTQELT
-2010 KAQREYERVTKV
+2010 KAQQQYERVTKV

-2087 QIEALDKIAVK
+2087 QIEALDKIAAK

-2121 AGAAAAI
+2121 AGAAGAI

-2154 LAGIG
+2154 LSGVQS
-2159 FGGKTREQIEA
+2159 GGKTREQIEA
-2170 DNRSI
+2170 DNKAI
-2175 VNSLADIEEKI
+2175 VNTLSDIEEKI
-2186 RLAKNALDDEL
+2186 RLAKNALDDQL

-2204 RIEIEGAVTAIAK
+2204 RVEIESAVTGIAK

-2238 VGDANATVT
+2238 VGDATATVT
-2247 ALKSVGTE
+2247 ALKLVGTE
-2255 IQTLLDAQAAA
+2255 IETLLKAQSDA
-2266 KKKYDDG
+2266 KKKYDNS
-2273 GEFGDEKLKREEEA
+2273 GEFEDETLKKEQQAKADAA
-2287 KAAALKKAEEDAAA
+2287 KAALDKAALEAEALKKAEE
-2301 LKKAED
+2301 E
-2307 DKIKQFT
+2307 KIKKFT
-2314 DQLLQYVIV
+2314 DQLLQYVVV

-2332 PLKTET
+2332 PLKTEN
-2338 KSGTSGTSGTS
+2338 KSGTSGNS

-2354 STDRS
+2354 VTDKS
-2359 GETTTTTY
+2359 GGTATTIY
-2367 SGGYSGIPLT
+2367 SGGYSGIPVT
-2377 KSTQTVKVIPASGG
+2377 KTTQMTKVIPASGG
-2391 YGGIPYTPARTI
+2391 HSGIPYTPARTVI
-2403 VVKKA
+2403 VKKA

-2424 SGSDTVPAMLT
+2424 TGTDTVPAMLT
-2435 PGEFVV
+2435 PGEFVI

-2454 NNINNGELPGNSV
+2454 NKINDGELPGNSV

-2499 QRIRGNR
+2499 QRIRGSR

>member
-1 MADIQSNIQVNIDA
+1 
-15 SEALAQL
+15 
-22 KALQRQISTF
+22 
-32 HTSLAKNSAQAAR
+32 
-45 AQQDLQSNLINSINA
+45 
-60 TGKFSAGIR
+60 
-69 EIKSTTESFTDSLER
+69 
-84 NKFSTREYFRFA
+84 
-96 AGSTKTFSK
+96 
-105 LFKSEFDTIGK
+105 
-116 VAEERVKTMQTQYI
+116 
-130 KMGRS
+130 
-135 ANGSLQSIAVRPLT
+135 
-149 LDMQDLSTKIALAAQ
+149 
-164 KQQLFGQLLKQGSTN
+164 
-179 LLNFGKNTQWAGR
+179 
-192 QLMVG
+192 
-197 FTIPLTIF
+197 
-205 GTKASQV
+205 
-212 FIDLEKQAIRFKR
+212 
-225 VYGEIFT
+225 
-232 TTEETNA
+232 
-239 ALENIR
+239 
-245 LLADE
+245 
-250 FTKYGV
+250 
-256 AVVDTMKLAAD
+256 
-267 AAASGKM
+267 
-274 GADLMAQVTEATRLA
+274 
-289 VLGSVEQSEALSTT
+289 
-303 IALQDAFGTS
+303 
-313 AEDLARKINF
+313 
-323 LNAVENQT
+323 
-331 VVSIE
+331 
-336 DLTIAI
+336 
-342 PKAGPV
+342 
-348 VKQLGGDVEDLAFF
+348 
-362 LTAMKEGGINA
+362 
-373 SEGANALKS
+373 
-382 GLAALIN
+382 
-389 PTTKASAMLM
+389 
-399 EFGVNINQIVE
+399 
-410 SNQGN
+410 
-415 VKGVVLDFAAAL
+415 
-427 DTLDPLTRARAIEQ
+427 
-441 LFGKF
+441 
-446 QFSRLSTLFQNV
+446 
-458 SKDGT
+458 
-463 QASRVLDLVSQS
+463 
-475 TEELAILSE
+475 
-484 RELKTVEDA
+484 
-493 TGTRF
+493 
-498 KKSMENLKAAI
+498 MENLKTAI

-535 GLGDGTKKALVVVAT
+535 GLGDGTKKALVIVAT
-550 IIGAIGPVFLMTF
+550 VIGAIGPVFLMTF

-635 LTNAYRRGIV
+635 LTNAYRRGVV
-645 AANNFAISNPG
+645 AANNFAVANPG
-656 MLGSTKRKKF
+656 MIGPTKRKKF

-692 RKDAAQENKGFL
+692 NKKSAQDNKGFL
-704 QRLNKGGFVL
+704 QKLNNGGFVL
-714 RGTGTPINK
+714 RNGGTP
-723 EFVGGQVQT
+723 EQGQFVGGQVQT
-732 SGLHLISGGPTHTS
+732 SGLHLTSAGPIHTD
-746 GPLSGKK
+746 GPLTGKK

-768 ATESNKALPY
+768 ATEHNKALPY
-778 PYPLTRDDAKKAIQI
+778 PYPLTRADAKKAIQI

-798 KTPNTTAAIG
+798 KTPNTTAALG
-808 ALVDDYGTLNNN
+808 ALVDDYGTLNNDKA
-820 ESWRRGMAT
+820 WQRGMAT

-842 KPGGPIFRALYASFF
+842 KPGGPIFRALYGSFF

-869 RNSLMQN
+869 RNSLMRN
-876 ADSLWKKGLLSDKG
+876 ADDLWKKGLLSDKG
-890 MTVRNN
+890 MAVRSNN
-896 KSKSAGTHLKYK
+896 SKSASTHLKYK

-920 RTGPKDLATRGALGN
+920 RTGPKDISTRGALGN

-949 QRFQRFAANRGF
+949 QRFQRFAATRGF
-961 GIRGMQSPNFVLPRK
+961 SIRG
-976 MATGGS
+976 MATGGP

-1002 VNKKATQENGPLLEA
+1002 VNKEATQKNGPLLEA
-1017 MNSGVSVKRQDGTPP
+1017 MNSGVSVKREDGTPP

-1119 SEDKEKATTKQTTK
+1119 SEDKEKQATKQTTK

-1142 AGGAGGQDL
+1142 GGVAGGQDL

-1156 KNQMLMQRANMAA
+1156 RNQMMMQKANMAA

-1179 SLMGGGIADK
+1179 SMMGGGIADK
-1189 IAPMMTAASGA
+1189 VAPMMTAASGA

-1217 IGAIALSAVLVRRS
+1217 IGAIALAAVMVRRS

-1253 RMFAEAAGKVSAG
+1253 RMFAEATGKVSAG

-1353 YSFGMSVN
+1353 ASFGMSVN
-1361 AKLISILGPSGENLM
+1361 AQLISILGPSGENLM
-1376 TDPLTVRTKLVQDTR
+1376 TDPLTVRTKLIQDTR
-1391 ERMGQAAAAT
+1391 ERMSAAEAAT
-1401 NRSSNVT
+1401 NKSTRIT
-1408 GMDMVKAQGWQAAGA
+1408 GMDAINVGGYAAAGA
-1423 GGGALAGAMVGSM
+1423 GVGAAGGAAVGSM

-1449 GSIGGAIA
+1449 GAIGGAIA
-1457 GAIYGRKDR
+1457 GAVYGRKDR
-1466 AKRMGESSGAQV
+1466 AKRLGESSGAQV

-1491 VDSMDLEYQRKIELL
+1491 LDSMDLEYQKKIELL

-1519 VEYDTN
+1519 KEYDAN

-1537 QQITESFTKSKAQS
+1537 EQITDSFATSKAQS

-1612 DIFKTKEDQEKFFNI
+1612 DIFKTKEDQEKFFEI

-1639 LSVASMFAGKD
+1639 LDVASMFAGKD

-1657 KQIMLEVGAAPTS
+1657 KKIMLEVGAAKTPQ
-1670 KEAQEKIDFWNQIS
+1670 EAQEKIDFWNKIS
-1684 RLGGVL
+1684 KLGGVL
-1690 DVSIIGN
+1690 DVSIVGK
-1697 VISKDVDK
+1697 VISEDGDK
-1705 QARLMDIFKQIDAKK
+1705 QKRLMDIFKQIDAKK
-1720 GKIEQKIAVKML
+1720 GKIKLEVATKML

-1744 NLDYYNALPPEQQKV
+1744 NLDYYNALPAEQQKI

-1772 TNGPEFQAYLKETG
+1772 ANSTDFQAYLKETG
-1786 ANPRQMEQKG
+1786 ANARQMEQKG
-1796 FIESKKREFTNFKSQ
+1796 FLESKKREFAHFKSQ
-1811 QLTKIAQ
+1811 QLTKTAL
-1818 DASKF
+1818 DKSGV
-1823 PGDGKKGGGG
+1823 PGSGKKTGGG
-1833 KERDTTFDD
+1833 ERDTTFDD

-1855 NALGGLKELK
+1855 NATGGLKELK
-1865 RVMSGKDAISL
+1865 RVMSGKDKISL

-1884 QLLGNGKVS
+1884 QLLGNNKVS

-1899 IDSLG
+1899 VDSLG
-1904 PEGIQKDLKNFVT
+1904 PEGIQKDLKQFVT

-1925 LNAAGQAIMRGMV
+1925 LNEAGQAIMRGMV
-1938 AAKLGEYQVNIR
+1938 AAKLGEYQVGIR
-1950 NNVLALNQQT
+1950 NNVLALNQQI

-1976 QELAKDQTLALALA
+1976 QELAKDQTLALAIA
-1990 NDELTP
+1990 NGELNP
-1996 KQLKELKNQTRELT
+1996 EQLKKLKVQTQELT
-2010 KAQREYERVTKV
+2010 KAQQQYERVTKV

-2087 QIEALDKIAVK
+2087 QIEALDKIAAK

-2121 AGAAAAI
+2121 AGAAGAI

-2154 LAGIG
+2154 LSGVQS
-2159 FGGKTREQIEA
+2159 GGKTREQIEA
-2170 DNRSI
+2170 DNKAI
-2175 VNSLADIEEKI
+2175 VNTLSDIEEKI
-2186 RLAKNALDDEL
+2186 RLAKNALDDQL

-2204 RIEIEGAVTAIAK
+2204 RVEIESAVTGIAK

-2238 VGDANATVT
+2238 VGDATATVT
-2247 ALKSVGTE
+2247 ALKLVGTE
-2255 IQTLLDAQAAA
+2255 IETLLKAQSDA
-2266 KKKYDDG
+2266 KKKYDNS
-2273 GEFGDEKLKREEEA
+2273 GEFEDETLKKEQQAKADAA
-2287 KAAALKKAEEDAAA
+2287 KAALDKAALEAEALKKAEE
-2301 LKKAED
+2301 E
-2307 DKIKQFT
+2307 KIKKFT
-2314 DQLLQYVIV
+2314 DQLLQYVVV

-2332 PLKTET
+2332 PLKTEN
-2338 KSGTSGTSGTS
+2338 KSGTSGNS

-2354 STDRS
+2354 VTDKS
-2359 GETTTTTY
+2359 GGTATTIY
-2367 SGGYSGIPLT
+2367 SGGYSGIPVT
-2377 KSTQTVKVIPASGG
+2377 KTTQMTKVIPASGG
-2391 YGGIPYTPARTI
+2391 HSGIPYTPARTVI
-2403 VVKKA
+2403 VKKA

-2424 SGSDTVPAMLT
+2424 TGTDTVPAMLT
-2435 PGEFVV
+2435 PGEFVI

-2454 NNINNGELPGNSV
+2454 NKINDGELPGNSV

-2499 QRIRGNR
+2499 QRIRGSR

>member
-96 AGSTKTFSK
+96 AGSTKTFGK

-635 LTNAYRRGIV
+635 LTNAYRRGVV
-645 AANNFAISNPG
+645 AANNFAIANPG
-656 MLGSTKRKKF
+656 MLGPTKRKKF

-714 RGTGTPINK
+714 RNEGTPEQNIIK
-723 EFVGGQVQT
+723 GAHVQT
-732 SGLHLISGGPTHTS
+732 SGLHLVGDGPTHE
-746 GPLSGKK
+746 GGRLAGRK

-768 ATESNKALPY
+768 ASENNKALPY
-778 PYPLTRDDAKKAIQI
+778 PYPLTREDAKKAIQI
-793 LSQGP
+793 LAQGP
-798 KTPNTTAAIG
+798 KTITTTAALGILG
-808 ALVDDYGTLNNN
+808 NDYRTLNN
-820 ESWRRGMAT
+820 EASWRRGMAT
-829 RYALN
+829 RYAFN
-834 GALSAGEM
+834 GALAQGEI
-842 KPGGPIFRALYASFF
+842 KPGGPVFRALYDSFY
-857 RASGTNTDTSGI
+857 RSSGTGTNTPMI
-869 RNSLMQN
+869 RNSLMKN
-876 ADSLWKKGLLSDKG
+876 ADVMWKQGLLSDEG
-890 MTVRNN
+890 MSIRNN
-896 KSKSAGTHLKYK
+896 KSKSAGTHLKYSK
-908 TSLSSVLATLQQ
+908 MSMTAALAALM
-920 RTGPKDLATRGALGN
+920 RGTGPKDLATRGALGN
-935 LVRVDSRGNVVGAS
+935 LVRIDSRGNVVAAS
-949 QRFQRFAANRGF
+949 QRFIRFAASRGF
-961 GIRGMQSPNFVLPRK
+961 SIKGMAS
-976 MATGGS
+976 GGP

-1002 VNKKATQENGPLLEA
+1002 VNKKATQENGPILEA
-1017 MNSGVSVKRQDGTPP
+1017 MNSGKVQYRSGGTPGKP
-1032 TSGNPFEGIGI
+1032 TPYKGIIPLPPGLTVPPTDI
-1043 NPQSAESAGTKFSN
+1043 EVNPQSADTAGKRFST
-1057 VVERGLSKVSNT
+1057 VVESGLSKAST
-1069 FANTI
+1069 AFASVL
-1074 SRALLGSTKDALNNQ
+1074 SRAIVGNSQDVL
-1089 ASMQNP
+1089 ASEISLQNP

-1104 VSAGGIIIPVGVKDP
+1104 VSAGGIIIPAGVKDP
-1119 SEDKEKATTKQTTK
+1119 AADKKTQTKQTTT
-1133 RRFGRFGRG
+1133 RRFGMGRRS
-1142 AGGAGGQDL
+1142 ALGGQDQ

-1156 KNQMLMQRANMAA
+1156 RNQMVMQKANMAA

-1179 SLMGGGIADK
+1179 SMMGGGIADK
-1189 IAPMMTAASGA
+1189 VAPMMTAASGA

-1217 IGAIALSAVLVRRS
+1217 IGAIALAAVMVRRS

-1376 TDPLTVRTKLVQDTR
+1376 TDPLTVRTKLIEDTR
-1391 ERMGQAAAAT
+1391 ERMGQAATSLNKSAGI
-1401 NRSSNVT
+1401 S
-1408 GMDMVKAQGWQAAGA
+1408 GMDAVNV
-1423 GGGALAGAMVGSM
+1423 GGYALAGAGAGAAMGAAVGSM

-1444 IGAVV
+1444 IGAVA
-1449 GSIGGAIA
+1449 GTIIGGVA
-1457 GAIYGRKDR
+1457 GAVYGRKDR
-1466 AKRMGESSGAQV
+1466 AKRLGESSGAQV

-1491 VDSMDLEYQRKIELL
+1491 LDSMDLEYQKKIELL
-1506 KAEGKIVEAKKLQ
+1506 KAEGKIAEAKKLQ
-1519 VEYDTN
+1519 AEYDTN
-1525 RQKLVEENQKTT
+1525 RQKLVVENQKTT
-1537 QQITESFTKSKAQS
+1537 EQITTSFANSKAQS
-1551 QLMTGVDKAITSKY
+1551 QLMTGADKAITSKY

-1576 SKSTIDDMELKDEQK
+1576 SKSTIDSMGLKDEQK

-1598 ASGQLDPMQVLDIV
+1598 ASGQLNPMQVLDIV
-1612 DIFKTKEDQEKFFNI
+1612 DIFKDKAQQERFFNI

-1650 GTETELQ
+1650 GANTELQ
-1657 KQIMLEVGAAPTS
+1657 RKIMFEVEGSKTS
-1670 KEAQEKIDFWNQIS
+1670 KEAQEKIDFWNQVS
-1684 RLGGVL
+1684 KVGNVL
-1690 DVSIIGN
+1690 DVSIIGD

-1720 GKIEQKIAVKML
+1720 GKIKLEIATKML
-1732 GSSPEAIKTLNE
+1732 GSSPKAIQTLNE
-1744 NLDYYNALPPEQQKV
+1744 NLAYYNALPPEQQKV

-1772 TNGPEFQAYLKETG
+1772 ANNPEFQAYLRETG
-1786 ANPRQMEQKG
+1786 ANARQMEQKG
-1796 FIESKKREFTNFKSQ
+1796 FVESKLREFANFKSQ
-1811 QLTKIAQ
+1811 QITKTAQ

-1823 PGDGKKGGGG
+1823 PGGGKGAGGK

-1842 LLMRLKMVQSSSI
+1842 LLMRLKMVQDRSI
-1855 NALGGLKELK
+1855 NARGGLEELK
-1865 RVMSGKDAISL
+1865 RVMSGKGKISL
-1876 TKFKGIDQ
+1876 TKFQGVDQ
-1884 QLLGNGKVS
+1884 QLLNNGKVS

-1899 IDSLG
+1899 LDALG
-1904 PEGIQKDLKNFVT
+1904 PEGIQKDLEKFVKL
-1917 TGKDGLMT
+1917 GAKGVMT
-1925 LNAAGQAIMRGMV
+1925 LNEAGKVVLRGFV
-1938 AAKLGEYQVNIR
+1938 AAKLGEYEVSIKKTIQ
-1950 NNVLALNQQT
+1950 ALNQQK
-1960 QATSKLI
+1960 QATGALV
-1967 KAGFSFAEA
+1967 KAGFSYAEA

-1990 NDELTP
+1990 NGELNP
-1996 KQLKELKNQTRELT
+1996 EQLKKLKVQTQELT
-2010 KAQREYERVTKV
+2010 KAQKEYERVTKV

-2050 NQYASEKAVLSS
+2050 NQYASEKAILTS
-2062 RQAANEYA
+2062 RQEANEYA

-2106 QRRFNLAQALASGDM
+2106 QRRFGLAQALAGGDM
-2121 AGAAAAI
+2121 AGAAGAI

-2134 EAAAQIERKRK
+2134 EALAQIERKRK

-2154 LAGIG
+2154 LAGIE
-2159 FGGKTREQIEA
+2159 FGGKTREKIEA
-2170 DNRSI
+2170 DNKAI
-2175 VNSLADIEEKI
+2175 INSLSDIEEKI

-2204 RIEIEGAVTAIAK
+2204 RVEIEGAVTAIAK
-2217 ALDAGIDPN
+2217 ALDAGIDPK
-2226 NKDFLGQILKGV
+2226 NKDFLGQILQGV
-2238 VGDANATVT
+2238 VGDATATVT
-2247 ALKSVGTE
+2247 ALKLVGTE
-2255 IQTLLDAQAAA
+2255 IETLLKKQSDA
-2266 KKKYDDG
+2266 KKELTG
-2273 GEFGDEKLKREEEA
+2273 SGFEDEKIKAEREAKEAAA
-2287 KAAALKKAEEDAAA
+2287 KAAALAAA
-2301 LKKAED
+2301 GGTPTPTPPP
-2307 DKIKQFT
+2307 FT
-2314 DQLLQYVIV
+2314 DHLNLPTTVAPKAADDWATQMGRYL
-2323 GGTIIPINK
+2323 GGQGPMPVYGAKQTKPKPKPAAYNPLDYLRIPYN
-2332 PLKTET
+2332 
-2338 KSGTSGTSGTS
+2338 
-2349 TKDNS
+2349 
-2354 STDRS
+2354 
-2359 GETTTTTY
+2359 
-2367 SGGYSGIPLT
+2367 SGGMVPKYMAMGGVVP
-2377 KSTQTVKVIPASGG
+2377 KYFAAGG
-2391 YGGIPYTPARTI
+2391 YGKGTDTI
-2403 VVKKA
+2403 
-2408 KGGMI
+2408 
-2413 VPAKYAMGGFA
+2413 
-2424 SGSDTVPAMLT
+2424 PAMLT
-2435 PGEFVV
+2435 PGEFVI

-2454 NNINNGELPGNSV
+2454 NSINNGELPGNSV

-2487 RTVINQIKQIDS
+2487 RTVINQIKQIDA

>member
-1 MADIQSNIQVNIDA
+1 MADVNANIGVNIDTSA
-15 SEALAQL
+15 ALGQL
-22 KALQRQISTF
+22 KSLQRQISQF
-32 HTSLAKNSAQAAR
+32 HTSIAKSSESAAIAQKSLQKNLLNSV
-45 AQQDLQSNLINSINA
+45 NA
-60 TGKFSAGIR
+60 IGAFSAELR
-69 EIKSTTESFTDSLER
+69 TVKTSAESFTASLEG
-84 NKFSTREYFRFA
+84 NKFSMREYFRY
-96 AGSTKTFSK
+96 AGASTKTFGK

-116 VAEERVKTMQTQYI
+116 VAEERVKRLQTQYI
-130 KMGRS
+130 KLGRDT
-135 ANGSLQSIAVRPLT
+135 NGAMQALAVTPTSLNMNDYGTRTA
-149 LDMQDLSTKIALAAQ
+149 MAAQ
-164 KQQLFGQLLKQGSTN
+164 KQALFNQLMKQGSTN

-212 FIDLEKQAIRFKR
+212 FMDLEKQAIRFKR

-256 AVVDTMKLAAD
+256 AVADTMKLAAD

-389 PTTKASAMLM
+389 PTEKASAMLM

-498 KKSMENLKAAI
+498 RKSMENLKTAI

-535 GLGDGTKKALVVVAT
+535 GLGDGTKKALVIVAT
-550 IIGAIGPVFLMTF
+550 VIGAIGPVFLMTF

-635 LTNAYRRGIV
+635 LTNAYRRGVV
-645 AANNFAISNPG
+645 AANNFAVANPG
-656 MLGSTKRKKF
+656 MLGPTKRKKF

-692 RKDAAQENKGFL
+692 NKKSAQDNKGFL
-704 QRLNKGGFVL
+704 QGLNKGGFVL
-714 RGTGTPINK
+714 RRSGTPIDK
-723 EFVGGQVQT
+723 ELVGTQIQT
-732 SGLHLISGGPTHTS
+732 SGLHLLSQGPTHTD
-746 GPLSGKK
+746 GQLAGRK

-768 ATESNKALPY
+768 ATEHNKALPS
-778 PYPLTRDDAKKAIQI
+778 PYPLTREDAKKAIQI
-793 LSQGP
+793 LARGP
-798 KTPNTTAAIG
+798 KTPNTTAALG
-808 ALVDDYGTLNNN
+808 ALVADYGTLRDSQ
-820 ESWRRGMAT
+820 SWRRAMAT
-829 RYALN
+829 RYAFN
-834 GALSAGEM
+834 GALSAGELN
-842 KPGGPIFRALYASFF
+842 PQGPVFKSLYASFF
-857 RASGTNTDTSGI
+857 RSSGSGSNTSTI
-869 RNSLMQN
+869 RDSLMKN
-876 ADSLWKKGLLSDKG
+876 ADDMWKKGLLSDAG
-890 MTVRNN
+890 MGIRSN
-896 KSKSAGTHLKYK
+896 KSNSAGTHLKYNK
-908 TSLSSVLATLQQ
+908 MSMSSALAALVQG
-920 RTGPKDLATRGALGN
+920 TGSKDIATRGALGN
-935 LVRVDSRGNVVGAS
+935 LTRIGARSKVLSVS
-949 QRFQRFAANRGF
+949 QNFQRFAANRGF
-961 GIRGMQSPNFVLPRK
+961 SIKGMPSPSFVLPKRF
-976 MATGGS
+976 ASGGS

-1002 VNKKATQENGPLLEA
+1002 VNKKATQKNGPLLEA
-1017 MNSGVSVKRQDGTPP
+1017 MNSGVPVKRQDGTPP

-1043 NPQSAESAGTKFSN
+1043 NPQSAENAGTKFSN

-1074 SRALLGSTKDALNNQ
+1074 SRALLGSTRDALDNQ

-1119 SEDKEKATTKQTTK
+1119 SEDKEKQATKQTT
-1133 RRFGRFGRG
+1133 RRFGMGRRS
-1142 AGGAGGQDL
+1142 AAGGQDV
-1151 EALRV
+1151 EAMRV
-1156 KNQMLMQRANMAA
+1156 RNQMLMQRANMAA
-1169 FGLSAVAQGA
+1169 FGLSAIAQGA

-1189 IAPMMTAASGA
+1189 VAPMMTAASGA

-1217 IGAIALSAVLVRRS
+1217 IGAIVLAAVLVRRS

-1253 RMFAEAAGKVSAG
+1253 RMFAEATGKVSAG

-1306 GKNIKQSGQAG
+1306 GKNIKQSGQVG

-1353 YSFGMSVN
+1353 ASFGMSVN
-1361 AKLISILGPSGENLM
+1361 AELISILGPSGENLM
-1376 TDPLTVRTKLVQDTR
+1376 KDPLTVRTKLIQDTR

-1401 NRSSNVT
+1401 NKARNVT
-1408 GMDMVKAQGWQAAGA
+1408 GMDVVKAQGWQA
-1423 GGGALAGAMVGSM
+1423 GGALAGA
-1436 ILPVVGTA
+1436 A
-1444 IGAVV
+1444 AGAVV
-1449 GSIGGAIA
+1449 GSVVPIIGTALGAIVGGIGGAIA
-1457 GAIYGRKDR
+1457 GATYGRKDM
-1466 AKRMGESSGAQV
+1466 AKRLGETSGAQV

-1491 VDSMDLEYQRKIELL
+1491 LDSMDLEYQRKIELL
-1506 KAEGKIVEAKKLQ
+1506 KAEGKIAEAKKLQ
-1519 VEYDTN
+1519 AEYDTN

-1537 QQITESFTKSKAQS
+1537 QQITDSFATSKAKT
-1551 QLMTGVDKAITSKY
+1551 QLMTGADKAITSKY

-1576 SKSTIDDMELKDEQK
+1576 AKTTLGDMDLKDEQI

-1598 ASGQLDPMQVLDIV
+1598 ATGQLNPTQVLDIV

-1639 LSVASMFAGKD
+1639 LNVASMFAGKD
-1650 GTETELQ
+1650 GANTELQ
-1657 KQIMLEVGAAPTS
+1657 KQIMFDVESAKTS
-1670 KEAQEKIDFWNQIS
+1670 KEAQATLDFWNQVS
-1684 RLGGVL
+1684 KVGGVL
-1690 DVSIIGN
+1690 DISIIGD
-1697 VISKDVDK
+1697 ILEKDPQK
-1705 QARLMDIFKQIDAKK
+1705 QARLADIFKQIDEKK
-1720 GKIEQKIAVKML
+1720 GKIKLDVATKIL
-1732 GSSPEAIKTLNE
+1732 GSSPKAIQTLNE
-1744 NLDYYNALPPEQQKV
+1744 NLDYYLKLPAEDQKV
-1759 YLTSLITTTETVD
+1759 YLKTLITTTETVD
-1772 TNGPEFQAYLKETG
+1772 ANNPEFQSWLQQQG
-1786 ANPRQMEQKG
+1786 VNPRQADQSG
-1796 FIESKKREFTNFKSQ
+1796 FTNSYLRKFADFKARQ
-1811 QLTKIAQ
+1811 VTKTAQ
-1818 DASKF
+1818 DASSV
-1823 PGDGKKGGGG
+1823 PGSGKKTGSG
-1833 KERDTTFDD
+1833 ERDTTFDD
-1842 LLMRLKMVQSSSI
+1842 LLMRLKMVQSQSI
-1855 NALGGLKELK
+1855 NATGGLKELK
-1865 RVMSGKDAISL
+1865 RVMSGKDKISL

-1904 PEGIQKDLKNFVT
+1904 PEGIQKDLKKFVT

-1938 AAKLGEYQVNIR
+1938 AAKLGEYQVGIR

-1996 KQLKELKNQTRELT
+1996 KQLKELKNQTQELT

-2121 AGAAAAI
+2121 AGAAGAI

-2154 LAGIG
+2154 LSGVQS
-2159 FGGKTREQIEA
+2159 GGKTREQIEA
-2170 DNRSI
+2170 DNKAI
-2175 VNSLADIEEKI
+2175 VNTLSDIEEKI
-2186 RLAKNALDDEL
+2186 RLAKNALDDQL

-2204 RIEIEGAVTAIAK
+2204 RVEIESAVTGIAK

-2238 VGDANATVT
+2238 VGDATATVD
-2247 ALKSVGTE
+2247 ALKLVGTE
-2255 IQTLLDAQAAA
+2255 ITNLLKAQSDA
-2266 KKKYDDG
+2266 KKKYDNS
-2273 GEFGDEKLKREEEA
+2273 GEFSDETLKREEDAKADAA
-2287 KAAALKKAEEDAAA
+2287 KAALAKAALEAEALKKAEED
-2301 LKKAED
+2301 
-2307 DKIKQFT
+2307 KIKKFT
-2314 DQLLQYVIV
+2314 DQLLQYVVV

-2332 PLKTET
+2332 PLKTENN
-2338 KSGTSGTSGTS
+2338 SGTSGTF
-2349 TKDNS
+2349 TKDDS
-2354 STDRS
+2354 VTDKS
-2359 GETTTTTY
+2359 GGTATTIY
-2367 SGGYSGIPLT
+2367 SGGYSGIPVT
-2377 KSTQTVKVIPASGG
+2377 KTTQMTKVIPASGG
-2391 YGGIPYTPARTI
+2391 HSGIPYTPARTVI
-2403 VVKKA
+2403 VKKA

-2424 SGSDTVPAMLT
+2424 TGTDTVPAMLT
-2435 PGEFVV
+2435 PGEFVI

-2454 NNINNGELPGNSV
+2454 NKINDGELPGNSV

-2499 QRIRGNR
+2499 QRIRGSR